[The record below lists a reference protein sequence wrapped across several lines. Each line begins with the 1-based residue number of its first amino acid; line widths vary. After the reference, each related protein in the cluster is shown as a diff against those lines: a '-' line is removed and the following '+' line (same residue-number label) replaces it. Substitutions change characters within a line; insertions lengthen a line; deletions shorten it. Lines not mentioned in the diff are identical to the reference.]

1 MGIPP
6 EPGLPL
12 PSQEP
17 EPSALSSPPPAPQ
30 RGWKPVD
37 LLLFIGIAAAAFIG
51 ANLIAVL
58 AYVGMQVAL
67 DVHIS
72 TQNLQKDPLFAMALQ
87 LLIYSLLLLGL
98 YAQVVFGQHR
108 PFLEALKWRP
118 STGLAKFEFLFSGML
133 LAIAVQFMPA
143 FLPETKTFPLEE
155 YFTSASAAYAA
166 GAFAI
171 IVAPF
176 VEEVVFRGVLFG
188 IFETSLGLTAAIIL
202 SALLFAGLHVAEY
215 WGAWHHLLMIC
226 IVAFVLSLARGLT
239 GSFATSYFLH
249 LAYNS
254 TIMAL
259 LYLQTDHFR
268 QIHGLTGH

>member
-1 MGIPP
+1 MGISAEPDLPP
-6 EPGLPL
+6 SPGEPVSSL
-12 PSQEP
+12 PSP
-17 EPSALSSPPPAPQ
+17 VPPAPA
-30 RGWKPVD
+30 RGWKPID
-37 LLLFIGIAAAAFIG
+37 LLVFIGLLAASFIG

-58 AYVGMQVAL
+58 AFLGLQATLVQPL
-67 DVHIS
+67 SPQH
-72 TQNLQKDPLFAMALQ
+72 LQKDPLFAMALQ

-98 YAQVVFGQHR
+98 YAQVVFSQHR

-118 STGLAKFEFLFSGML
+118 STALAKFEFLFSGML

-143 FLPETKTFPLEE
+143 FLPESKTFPLEE

-188 IFETSLGLTAAIIL
+188 IFETSLGLTAAVIL

-215 WGAWHHLLMIC
+215 WGAWHHLLMIV
-226 IVAFVLSLARGLT
+226 IVALVLSLARGMT

-249 LAYNS
+249 LAYNF
-254 TIMAL
+254 TIMLL